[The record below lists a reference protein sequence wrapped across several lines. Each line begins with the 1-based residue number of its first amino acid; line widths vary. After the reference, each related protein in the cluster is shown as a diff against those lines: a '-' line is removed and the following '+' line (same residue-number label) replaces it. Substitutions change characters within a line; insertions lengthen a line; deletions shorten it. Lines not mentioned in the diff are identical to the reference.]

1 MRTSV
6 VSDTDFKTGK
16 VSTYDKLKPE
26 APTVKGICKISV
38 VDAKTGETEREIV
51 AENIYKDALSLA
63 AYFTAAN
70 PVGAW
75 SGDAKGQGGNS
86 SEDSANWEGGYT
98 GGLREI
104 HLLNDTS
111 SKEDAKYNSNE
122 GFIEAWADFASGYS
136 GAESIRGNRS
146 EILTTSHVDD
156 ATGELV
162 FKYGFIFDQ
171 TKANTTF
178 NKIGLTPMRK
188 MGYNWASHA
197 SNYYGDREREKTIS
211 VGSSWKKSNGQQSWI
226 GNMALWIDYGSVCY
240 PDVKYSNN
248 DNDEQVYH
256 HKYTKMCGNLW
267 FWMPHDYSTRNNFA
281 FKVTDITKND
291 SVGKVS
297 NVTEVVLSNTF
308 DTKYRYSTGT
318 NITYNPKTKRLY
330 YVSVDYTNNNN
341 PLTVIE
347 FNASDLTV
355 TPLPIIKEVTIPL
368 TTSGFMAGKER
379 YIPYITP
386 VIDYTSGTLDILFAN
401 KKSKVTAI
409 ELDSSLAVKTNG
421 ITESNIDQPLYNAFK
436 VAPKRYIGV
445 VGKNTHDYCKDY
457 GGFYSSNKRSFRTA
471 SYNFCFG
478 EDSGQVAWVAWA
490 YDLENSKTLPMDRGT
505 LPTTSYDTMAI
516 FNEYNASFFCM
527 ENVNAPSSSTPA
539 KDSCW
544 YQLMTYV
551 PPQEY
556 LFVDN
561 IPAVTKTD
569 QQQVHIEYELR
580 FPNNSKTFG
589 DPFTKALV
597 SNNKR
602 GVYFGRG
609 DSSGITSSEEYNAL
623 PAGVKATARQIGL
636 QFIDH
641 KPPLNTGG
649 AITPPDQGSTPLPD
663 PIVVTGQWD
672 KAVDQG
678 GHIVQGRAAAFSLY
692 HSTGKLFTAARTIST
707 TPDASWNSLEK
718 TQYPFDI
725 WYRQG
730 NLTKTGLDGLYLRL
744 TLINKSTDKTQPIN
758 INVHS
763 SDATNWMRTSV
774 SGVQADL
781 IDQAKSY
788 TSVGRWNRISSST
801 SYDDL
806 KVGIFDVK
814 GTGVDDAK
822 EQIVDI
828 LIEFSTVSAPTRESD
843 IYKMA
848 TFQLKLATT

>member
-136 GAESIRGNRS
+136 GADSIRGNRS

-188 MGYNWASHA
+188 MGYNWASPP
-197 SNYYGDREREKTIS
+197 SNYYGNREREKTIS

-379 YIPYITP
+379 YFPYITP

-445 VGKNTHDYCKDY
+445 VGKNMHDSCRNY
-457 GGFYSSNKRSFRTA
+457 GTFYSSYKRSFLYG

-478 EDSGQVAWVAWA
+478 EESSQVAWVAWA
-490 YDLENSKTLPMDRGT
+490 YDIENSKTLPMDRGT
-505 LPTTSYDTMAI
+505 LTANNYDTMAI

-539 KDSCW
+539 KASCW

-649 AITPPDQGSTPLPD
+649 AITPPDQGSVPLPD
-663 PIVVTGQWD
+663 PIVV
-672 KAVDQG
+672 QG
-678 GHIVQGRAAAFSLY
+678 VKNTAGNRSAMFSLNYADGKLLRTFKTAAAG
-692 HSTGKLFTAARTIST
+692 STHDWQTMSNT
-707 TPDASWNSLEK
+707 D
-718 TQYPFDI
+718 YPFDV
-725 WYRQG
+725 WLNQG
-730 NLTKTGLDGLYLRL
+730 NRGSSGWDGFYIRL
-744 TLINKSTDKTQPIN
+744 TFENKSTNKTIKPPFLTSQTGN
-758 INVHS
+758 NF
-763 SDATNWMRTSV
+763 TNWVNTSTM
-774 SGVQADL
+774 QNYL
-781 IDQAKSY
+781 IDSSKSNKY
-788 TSVGRWNRISSST
+788 VGPWGQFSSSSSWKT
-801 SYDDL
+801 LMVQLVDL
-806 KVGIFDVK
+806 KDGTESSSFQIPDGENLSVDV
-814 GTGVDDAK
+814 T
-822 EQIVDI
+822 
-828 LIEFSTVSAPTRESD
+828 IEFCYATSSPTPD
-843 IYKMA
+843 QIYKMF
-848 TFQLKLATT
+848 TVNLQI